1 MSHFR
6 AQILS
11 GARQHLRTQADD
23 GAVADTLAAIVLL
36 DRLMPAAA
44 LDELL
49 RARQAAACA
58 AAEAAPTAGEPA
70 AVAARLDRV
79 AQIVDGTLRQVQAL
93 FLPSADAA
101 HGLLAQ
107 RLAAL
112 AAGHVQ
118 LTAATGAGDA
128 ALSQAAPER
137 SFIVDLYGARSNV
150 HAFLRHLPASVQKY
164 APYLGAGALHV
175 APDAVAAAART
186 WVDGLR
192 EAVRPGLQRQLAAI
206 VLGADLAA
214 VRAQLAAAAWAREA
228 PPSATRAAPLPA
240 NEADTARPAPAPWAD
255 VCAAVLGGPYSPWDA
270 LLRPE
275 LNAHTEA
282 LVRAAMA
289 TVPAQFV
296 RAVQTQLAAPRAAPA
311 DLARYMWAMP
321 APHAEAAGEA
331 GADVAGG
338 AEAADSGDAGA
349 TAFAAAIARRA
360 RATDPAAHALLAV
373 FDNALLAVQVRA
385 RTRALGCETEE
396 GGLLMCFASF
406 RRCCRSVSAACT
418 HCNSRRHPRTRSCRR
433 APRPCCTLPSTRRQA
448 CGALRGGTAAHTVNS
463 RRVRLQH
470 RDRETLATVIR
481 ESARDA
487 VLACL
492 AQLKGLVESALETA
506 SISGT
511 NAPRPSSNGT
521 LPAGTALGL
530 RT

>member
-11 GARQHLRTQADD
+11 GARQHLRTHADD
-23 GAVADTLAAIVLL
+23 GAVADTLAAILLL

-49 RARQAAACA
+49 RARQAAACV
-58 AAEAAPTAGEPA
+58 AAEAAPTTGGSA

-93 FLPSADAA
+93 FLPWADAA

-118 LTAATGAGDA
+118 LAPTTGSGDA
-128 ALSQAAPER
+128 AVRQAAPER

-175 APDAVAAAART
+175 APDAVAAATRT

-214 VRAQLAAAAWAREA
+214 VRTQVAAAAWAREA
-228 PPSATRAAPLPA
+228 PQSATKAAPLPA
-240 NEADTARPAPAPWAD
+240 SDVDADRPAPAPWAD
-255 VCAAVLGGPYSPWDA
+255 VCATVLGGPYSPWDA

-275 LNAHTEA
+275 FNTHSEA

-289 TVPAQFV
+289 TVHTQFM
-296 RAVQTQLAAPRAAPA
+296 RAVQAQLAVPRAMQA
-311 DLARYMWAMP
+311 DLVRYMWAMP

-331 GADVAGG
+331 GADAAGG

-360 RATDPAAHALLAV
+360 RAIDPAAHALLNI
-373 FDNALLAVQVRA
+373 FDNALLAVQVRV
-385 RTRALGCETEE
+385 RAELCEV
-396 GGLLMCFASF
+396 GGLAADRCVLSHFAAAAGATARPTCTARAAIIHGLARDGE
-406 RRCCRSVSAACT
+406 RRGRA
-418 HCNSRRHPRTRSCRR
+418 
-433 APRPCCTLPSTRRQA
+433 APRPVR
-448 CGALRGGTAAHTVNS
+448 CGW
-463 RRVRLQH
+463 
-470 RDRETLATVIR
+470 
-481 ESARDA
+481 
-487 VLACL
+487 C
-492 AQLKGLVESALETA
+492 GL
-506 SISGT
+506 
-511 NAPRPSSNGT
+511 
-521 LPAGTALGL
+521 
-530 RT
+530 